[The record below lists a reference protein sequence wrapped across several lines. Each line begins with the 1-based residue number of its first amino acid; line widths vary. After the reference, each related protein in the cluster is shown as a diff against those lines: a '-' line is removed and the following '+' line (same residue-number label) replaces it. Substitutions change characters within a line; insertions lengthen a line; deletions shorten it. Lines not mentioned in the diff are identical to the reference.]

1 MKNLKTFESFNESK
15 NIVEKDPILWN
26 LVSGALKNTI
36 NDHGAIGK
44 RFIPSAT
51 KRICG
56 QLTGYF
62 DEQLKKKIQSEQS
75 DDFIVISKE
84 KYDRMCLSIE
94 RKNKSIQDLVNKL
107 KESGQL

>member
-1 MKNLKTFESFNESK
+1 MNHLETFESFNESNSEE
-15 NIVEKDPILWN
+15 NILYRI
-26 LVSGALKNTI
+26 VSGGLKNTI
-36 NDHGAIGK
+36 DEHGSISR

-56 QLTGYF
+56 QIEGYI
-62 DEQLKKKIQSEQS
+62 DEQVKKKLQSEQP

>member
-1 MKNLKTFESFNESK
+1 MNHLETFESFNESNSEE
-15 NIVEKDPILWN
+15 NILYRI
-26 LVSGALKNTI
+26 VSGGLKNTI
-36 NDHGAIGK
+36 DEHGPISR

-56 QLTGYF
+56 QIEGYI
-62 DEQLKKKIQSEQS
+62 DEQVKKKLQSEQP

-107 KESGQL
+107 KESGQV

>member
-1 MKNLKTFESFNESK
+1 MDKLKRFEEFNESK
-15 NIVEKDPILWN
+15 DIVSKDPLLFN

-36 NDHGAIGK
+36 DDHGTITK

-56 QLTGYF
+56 QITGYF
-62 DEQLKKKIQSEQS
+62 EEQLKKKIQSEQT

-84 KYDRMCLSIE
+84 KYDEMISNLK
-94 RKNKSIQDLVNKL
+94 RKNKSISDLVAKL
-107 KESGQL
+107 KDSGKL

>member
-26 LVSGALKNTI
+26 LVSGGLKNTI
-36 NDHGAIGK
+36 DEHGPVSR

-56 QLTGYF
+56 QLQGYI
-62 DEQLKKKIQSEQS
+62 DEQVKKKIQQEQS

>member
-1 MKNLKTFESFNESK
+1 MKNLKTFESFNESNSEE
-15 NIVEKDPILWN
+15 NILYRI
-26 LVSGALKNTI
+26 VSGGIKNTI
-36 NDHGAIGK
+36 DEHGPISR

-56 QLTGYF
+56 QIEGYI
-62 DEQLKKKIQSEQS
+62 DEQVKKKLQSEQP

>member
-1 MKNLKTFESFNESK
+1 MKHLKKFELFESK

-36 NDHGAIGK
+36 DEHGNITR

-56 QLTGYF
+56 QLNGYF
-62 DEQLKKKIQSEQS
+62 DEQLKKKIQSEQP
-75 DDFIVISKE
+75 DDLMVILKE
-84 KYDRMCLSIE
+84 KYEQMILSIE
-94 RKNKSIQDLVNKL
+94 KKNKSIKDLVAKL
-107 KESGQL
+107 KDSGQL

>member
-1 MKNLKTFESFNESK
+1 MKKLKTFESFNESNSEE
-15 NIVEKDPILWN
+15 NILYRI
-26 LVSGALKNTI
+26 VSGGLKNTI
-36 NDHGAIGK
+36 DSHGPISR

-56 QLTGYF
+56 QIEGYI
-62 DEQLKKKIQSEQS
+62 DEQVKKKIQSEQD

-94 RKNKSIQDLVNKL
+94 RKNKSIHDLVNKL

>member
-1 MKNLKTFESFNESK
+1 MNHLETFESFNESNSEE
-15 NIVEKDPILWN
+15 NILYRI
-26 LVSGALKNTI
+26 VSGGIKNTI
-36 NDHGAIGK
+36 DEHGPISR

-56 QLTGYF
+56 QIEGYI
-62 DEQLKKKIQSEQS
+62 DEQVKKKLQSEQP

>member
-1 MKNLKTFESFNESK
+1 MKYLKKFGESLNESNSEE
-15 NIVEKDPILWN
+15 NILYR
-26 LVSGALKNTI
+26 LVSGGLKNTI
-36 NDHGAIGK
+36 DEHGPVSR

-56 QLTGYF
+56 QLKGYI
-62 DEQLKKKIQSEQS
+62 DEEIKKKIQQEQS